1 MRSSASS
8 EMQRQRGA
16 ALILVLMVV
25 GVVGLLLLSISVS
38 VRSQVIR
45 AQALLDRANLL
56 FQERSIESEL
66 AFALLTR
73 DRVAAPDERET
84 VLPPIDWNF
93 IGQPFEHR
101 NAKISVQDV
110 GGLFVSP
117 QKPEDVQDF
126 EILFQTL
133 FGIEPDAA
141 KLVSRRLG
149 VKMRE
154 PSWVAIQSFRDADF
168 GDLIGKRE
176 QRLLER
182 FVVLSP
188 ETRFNPLA
196 VPDELLPIWYG
207 TSDVEA
213 IRALRQQIAFD
224 AQSYEELMGP
234 MDEFTVTY
242 PGPQFRVAIRAQQ
255 GSMTQI
261 RSAQWIID
269 PYGEQPWS
277 VFFRKRGADEFQQ

>member
-1 MRSSASS
+1 MRWCESSKV
-8 EMQRQRGA
+8 QLQRGA

-25 GVVGLLLLSISVS
+25 GVVGLLLLSISLS
-38 VRSQVIR
+38 VHSQVIR

-73 DRVAAPDERET
+73 DLVVAQDEQET

-93 IGQPFEHR
+93 VGRPFEHR

-117 QKPEDVQDF
+117 QKAEDAQDF

-133 FGIEPDAA
+133 LSIEPDAA
-141 KLVSRRLG
+141 KSVSRRLE

-154 PSWVAIQSFRDADF
+154 PSWVAIQSFQDADF

-182 FVVLSP
+182 FVILSP
-188 ETRFNPLA
+188 ETRFNPLT

-207 TSDVEA
+207 GSDVEA
-213 IRALRQQIAFD
+213 IRALRKQSAFD
-224 AQSYEELMGP
+224 AQSYEDLMGP

-242 PGPQFRVAIRAQQ
+242 PGPQFRVAIRVQQ
-255 GSMTQI
+255 GSTTQI

-269 PYGEQPWS
+269 PYSEQPWS
-277 VFFRKRGADEFQQ
+277 VFFRKRGADAFQ